1 MVTELNLKDII
12 LNRKIGVYRINLDQK
27 EKLKQQLRKFH
38 KLFNENDL
46 MWITNNDDD
55 YISLGIL
62 NDINIDL

>member
-27 EKLKQQLRKFH
+27 EKLNQQLRKFH
-38 KLFNENDL
+38 ELFNENDL
-46 MWITNNDDD
+46 MWIINNDDD

>member
-12 LNRKIGVYRINLDQK
+12 LNRKTGVYRINLDQK
-27 EKLKQQLRKFH
+27 EKLNQQLRKFH
-38 KLFNENDL
+38 ELFNENDL
-46 MWITNNDDD
+46 MWIINNDDD